1 MSSDSPPPPER
12 PGGRGR
18 HPRRG
23 VTGGPAGRAS
33 RAVARARG
41 TGSAALAAAV
51 RRAGDENGRV
61 HPGLRLATAYVWRLM
76 VIGVAVYLAFSVL
89 GQFELV
95 AIAVFL
101 ALVATALLRPLADLL
116 ARAVPRP
123 LAVAL
128 AVFGTLFVVL
138 GLLALVGSAAAAEA
152 GRLVGELRGGI
163 GRIERWLEGPPFH
176 VRRGVLSGA
185 HQKVSDFVTRH
196 RGALISKALSSA
208 GRVVEA
214 GTAAFLALFCS
225 VFFVHSGDRMWQ
237 WFREQLPE
245 RARSTWDRGARAAWS
260 TFAGYTRG
268 IIVVAAS
275 NAVLVGIALSV
286 LRVPLAL
293 PLTLLVFF
301 ATFVPLIGSPIA
313 LAVAT
318 VVALA
323 GRGPAIAAVVLLLI
337 VAVGQFEGH
346 VLHPLVMS
354 WAVRLHPVVVAI
366 SVIAGSII
374 AGVIGAVVAVP
385 MVSVAWSV
393 TRALRGQPPGGARP
407 ATGPPSPPKRP

>member
-1 MSSDSPPPPER
+1 M
-12 PGGRGR
+12 
-18 HPRRG
+18 
-23 VTGGPAGRAS
+23 
-33 RAVARARG
+33 ARARRS
-41 TGSAALAAAV
+41 GSATLAAAV
-51 RRAGDENGRV
+51 RRAGDKGGRV
-61 HPGLRLATAYVWRLM
+61 HPGLRLATAYTWRLT

-95 AIAVFL
+95 AVAVFL

-116 ARAVPRP
+116 ARVLPRP

-128 AVFGTLFVVL
+128 AVFGTLFVVM
-138 GLLALVGSAAAAEA
+138 GLLALVGNAAAAEA

-176 VRRGVLSGA
+176 VRRGVLSGT
-185 HQKVSDFVTRH
+185 HDKVTAFASRH
-196 RGALISKALSSA
+196 RATLISRALSSA

-214 GTAAFLALFCS
+214 GTALFLALFCS
-225 VFFVHSGDRMWQ
+225 VFFIHSGDRMWR
-237 WFREQLPE
+237 WFRGQLPE
-245 RARSTWDRGARAAWS
+245 RARSPWDRAARAAWT

-275 NAVLVGIALSV
+275 NAALVGIVLSL

-323 GRGPAIAAVVLLLI
+323 GRGPAIAAAVLLLI

-366 SVIAGSII
+366 SVIAGSIV

-393 TRALRGQPPGGARP
+393 TRALRRRPPDEA
-407 ATGPPSPPKRP
+407 

>member
-1 MSSDSPPPPER
+1 
-12 PGGRGR
+12 
-18 HPRRG
+18 
-23 VTGGPAGRAS
+23 
-33 RAVARARG
+33 
-41 TGSAALAAAV
+41 
-51 RRAGDENGRV
+51 
-61 HPGLRLATAYVWRLM
+61 M

-138 GLLALVGSAAAAEA
+138 GLLALVGNAAAAEA

-245 RARSTWDRGARAAWS
+245 RARPTWDRGARAAWS

>member
-1 MSSDSPPPPER
+1 MSSDSPPPSAPPPER
-12 PGGRGR
+12 PSGRSAR
-18 HPRRG
+18 PRRG
-23 VTGGPAGRAS
+23 ASGGRARRAS
-33 RAVARARG
+33 RAVARARRS
-41 TGSAALAAAV
+41 GSAALAAAV
-51 RRAGDENGRV
+51 RRAGGERGRV
-61 HPGLRLATAYVWRLM
+61 HPGLRLAAAYAWRLV
-76 VIGVAVYLAFSVL
+76 VIGVAVYLAFTVL
-89 GQFELV
+89 GRFELV
-95 AIAVFL
+95 AVAVFL

-116 ARAVPRP
+116 ARALPRP
-123 LAVAL
+123 LAVAV
-128 AVFGTLFVVL
+128 AVFGTLFAVL
-138 GLLALVGSAAAAEA
+138 GLLTLVGSAAAAEA

-163 GRIERWLEGPPFH
+163 GRIERWLEGPPFR
-176 VRRGVLSGA
+176 VRHGVLSGA
-185 HQKVSDFVTRH
+185 HDRISSFVSRH
-196 RGALISKALSSA
+196 RTTLISKALSSA

-214 GTAAFLALFCS
+214 LTAAFLALFCS
-225 VFFVHSGDRMWQ
+225 IFFIHSGDRMWR
-237 WFREQLPE
+237 WFRDQLPE
-245 RARSTWDRGARAAWS
+245 GAGPPLDRAARAAWS

-275 NAVLVGIALSV
+275 NATLVGVALLL

-293 PLTLLVFF
+293 PLSLLVFF

-323 GRGPAIAAVVLLLI
+323 GRGPAVAAVVLLLI

-366 SVIAGSII
+366 SVIAGSIV
-374 AGVIGAVVAVP
+374 AGVVGAVVAVP

-393 TRALRGQPPGGARP
+393 TRALRRRPPGGR
-407 ATGPPSPPKRP
+407 

>member
-1 MSSDSPPPPER
+1 M
-12 PGGRGR
+12 
-18 HPRRG
+18 
-23 VTGGPAGRAS
+23 
-33 RAVARARG
+33 ARARG

-61 HPGLRLATAYVWRLM
+61 HPGLRLATAYAWRLM

-128 AVFGTLFVVL
+128 AVFGTLFVAL
-138 GLLALVGSAAAAEA
+138 GLLALVGNAAAAEA

-163 GRIERWLEGPPFH
+163 GRIEQWLEGPPFH

-366 SVIAGSII
+366 SVIAGSIV

>member
-1 MSSDSPPPPER
+1 M
-12 PGGRGR
+12 
-18 HPRRG
+18 
-23 VTGGPAGRAS
+23 
-33 RAVARARG
+33 ARARG

-61 HPGLRLATAYVWRLM
+61 HPGLRLATAYAWRLM

-128 AVFGTLFVVL
+128 AVFGTLFVAL
-138 GLLALVGSAAAAEA
+138 GLLALVGNAAAAEA

-366 SVIAGSII
+366 SVIAGSIV

>member
-1 MSSDSPPPPER
+1 M
-12 PGGRGR
+12 
-18 HPRRG
+18 
-23 VTGGPAGRAS
+23 TGGPAGRAS

>member
-1 MSSDSPPPPER
+1 M
-12 PGGRGR
+12 
-18 HPRRG
+18 
-23 VTGGPAGRAS
+23 
-33 RAVARARG
+33 ARARG

>member
-12 PGGRGR
+12 PRGRGAR
-18 HPRRG
+18 PRRG
-23 VTGGPAGRAS
+23 VPGGVPGGRAWRAWRAS
-33 RAVARARG
+33 RAVARARRS
-41 TGSAALAAAV
+41 GSAALAAAV
-51 RRAGDENGRV
+51 RRAGGEGGRV
-61 HPGLRLATAYVWRLM
+61 PPGLRLAAAYAWRLL
-76 VIGVAVYLAFSVL
+76 VIGVAVYLAFTVL
-89 GQFELV
+89 GRFELV
-95 AIAVFL
+95 AVAVFL

-116 ARAVPRP
+116 ARVLPRP
-123 LAVAL
+123 PAVAL

-138 GLLALVGSAAAAEA
+138 GLLALVGTAAAAEA

-176 VRRGVLSGA
+176 VRHGVLSGA
-185 HQKVSDFVTRH
+185 HDKITSFVTRH
-196 RGALISKALSSA
+196 RAALISRALSSA

-214 GTAAFLALFCS
+214 LTAAFLALFCS
-225 VFFVHSGDRMWQ
+225 VFFVHSGDRMWH
-237 WFREQLPE
+237 WFRDQLPE
-245 RARSTWDRGARAAWS
+245 GVRPPLDRAARAAWS

-275 NAVLVGIALSV
+275 NAALVGVALFV

-323 GRGPAIAAVVLLLI
+323 GRGPAVAAVVLLLI

-366 SVIAGSII
+366 SVIAGSIV

-385 MVSVAWSV
+385 MVSVAWAV
-393 TRALRGQPPGGARP
+393 TRALRHRPRGGA
-407 ATGPPSPPKRP
+407 

>member
-245 RARSTWDRGARAAWS
+245 RARSTWDQGARAAWS